1 MSIGA
6 LRDFDTPVFILF
18 NNRKCNR
25 LDMAG
30 KLANRDVKQTQI
42 LLESK
47 WTMMK
52 GAYNEKV
59 KLYNIGFGIAV
70 LRMYIQ
76 V

>member
-1 MSIGA
+1 MY
-6 LRDFDTPVFILF
+6 DTPVFILF
-18 NNRKCNR
+18 NNRKCNQ

>member
-1 MSIGA
+1 MY
-6 LRDFDTPVFILF
+6 DTPVFILL

-70 LRMYIQ
+70 LHMYIQ
-76 V
+76 L